1 MMRNLD
7 VKNLEVENPPV
18 TPATRT
24 RVEPD
29 PVDAN
34 LEVWARE
41 LPGLDLETEGI
52 VERIYKLERH
62 IDVTMRETL
71 EAFDLSYGEYKLVMH
86 LRYGGPPYGGKPGK
100 LAKWLGLSTGAM
112 TNRLDNMERRGLIRR
127 LDDPD
132 DRRGVIIEL
141 TDEGKDLWD
150 RAVGAQAEKE
160 SIIAS
165 ALDERERRQLNDLLR
180 RLMNA
185 FAEHHGPLKHKA
197 DAATP
202 E

>member
-1 MMRNLD
+1 MRNLD
-7 VKNLEVENPPV
+7 VKKLEVENPSV
-18 TPATRT
+18 ARTPTAT
-24 RVEPD
+24 EPD
-29 PVDAN
+29 QVDAS

-41 LPGLDLETEGI
+41 LPDLDLETEGI

-62 IDVTMRETL
+62 IDATMRETL
-71 EAFDLSYGEYKLVMH
+71 DSFELSYGEYKLVMH
-86 LRYGGPPYGGKPGK
+86 LRYGGPPYRGKPGK

-141 TDEGKDLWD
+141 TADGKHLWD
-150 RAVGAQAEKE
+150 RAVGVQAEKE
-160 SIIAS
+160 SIVAN
-165 ALDERERRQLNDLLR
+165 ALDAEERRQLNDLLR

-185 FAEHHGPLKHKA
+185 FERDHGPLDHKSHEQ
-197 DAATP
+197 P
-202 E
+202 HE

>member
-1 MMRNLD
+1 MRNLD
-7 VKNLEVENPPV
+7 VKKLEVENPSV
-18 TPATRT
+18 ARTPTAT
-24 RVEPD
+24 EPD
-29 PVDAN
+29 QVDAS

-41 LPGLDLETEGI
+41 LPHLDLETEGI

-62 IDVTMRETL
+62 IDATMRETL
-71 EAFDLSYGEYKLVMH
+71 DDFELSYGEYKLVMH
-86 LRYGGPPYGGKPGK
+86 LRYGGPPYRGKPGK

-141 TDEGKDLWD
+141 TSDGKDLWD
-150 RAVGAQAEKE
+150 RAVGVQAEKE
-160 SIIAS
+160 SIVAN
-165 ALDERERRQLNDLLR
+165 ALDADERRQLNELLR

-185 FAEHHGPLKHKA
+185 FERDHGPLGHKGHE
-197 DAATP
+197 P
-202 E
+202 HE

>member
-7 VKNLEVENPPV
+7 VKNLEVENPHV
-18 TPATRT
+18 ARTPTAT
-24 RVEPD
+24 EPD
-29 PVDAN
+29 QVDAS

-41 LPGLDLETEGI
+41 LPDLDLETEGI

-62 IDVTMRETL
+62 IDTTMRETL
-71 EAFDLSYGEYKLVMH
+71 DDFELSYGEYKLVMH
-86 LRYGGPPYGGKPGK
+86 LRYGGPPYRGKPGK

-141 TDEGKDLWD
+141 TADGKDLWD
-150 RAVGAQAEKE
+150 RAVGVQAEKE
-160 SIIAS
+160 SIVAN
-165 ALDERERRQLNDLLR
+165 ALDAEERRQLNELLR

-185 FAEHHGPLKHKA
+185 FERDHGPLRHKSESQA
-197 DAATP
+197 S

>member
-1 MMRNLD
+1 MRNLD
-7 VKNLEVENPPV
+7 VKKLEVENPSV
-18 TPATRT
+18 ARTPTAT
-24 RVEPD
+24 EPD
-29 PVDAN
+29 QVDAS

-41 LPGLDLETEGI
+41 LPDLDLETEGI

-62 IDVTMRETL
+62 IHATMRETL
-71 EAFDLSYGEYKLVMH
+71 DSFELSYGEYKLVMH
-86 LRYGGPPYGGKPGK
+86 LRYGGPPYRGKPGK

-141 TDEGKDLWD
+141 TADGKHLWD
-150 RAVGAQAEKE
+150 RAVGVQAEKE
-160 SIIAS
+160 SIVAN
-165 ALDERERRQLNDLLR
+165 ALDAEERRQLNDLLR

-185 FAEHHGPLKHKA
+185 FERDHGPLDHKSHGQ
-197 DAATP
+197 P
-202 E
+202 HE